1 MLFLLEQQ
9 CEYIQHY
16 WIVHLNMAKVV
27 NFTLCVFY
35 HDFKKCFYRLGIE
48 NCNIY
53 NYIGPKG
60 LFSVAKALVPLP
72 VSILLN
78 FFEQFSNNAHSSK
91 DCVR

>member
-1 MLFLLEQQ
+1 M
-9 CEYIQHY
+9 Y
-16 WIVHLNMAKVV
+16 
-27 NFTLCVFY
+27 FTTILKNVFI
-35 HDFKKCFYRLGIE
+35 DEELK

-53 NYIGPKG
+53 NYIGPRG

-78 FFEQFSNNAHSSK
+78 FFEQFSNKAHSSK